1 MRQKLLLLFCSIIF
15 LSTGIFAQEK
25 LVTGTVKNE
34 AGDAIVS
41 ASVKIV
47 GSNKGAITDENGS
60 FKIGVTALDKLEISA
75 INYQTQV
82 ITVGDQ
88 TMLEIVMVAAEGSN
102 LSDVVVTALG
112 IKRSKSN
119 LPYAVQQVGG
129 DQFTETR
136 ASNFA
141 NALSGQVAGLQ
152 ITQNNNLGGSTNVVL
167 RGFKS
172 LTGNNQALFVIDG
185 VPIDNSNT
193 NTSSQKQG
201 FAGFDYGNS
210 AADVNPDDIAS
221 VTVLK
226 GAAATALYGS
236 RAANGVILINTKK
249 PNKAGIGVTANF
261 GVTTGSMDKST
272 FVHYQDQYGAGYYD
286 PDVAATHY
294 SNTDHP
300 AFFYYDVDGDGK
312 NDYVAPS
319 GDDASFGEKFDPSLM
334 VFQWYSQDPSSP
346 YYNKATPWV
355 AAKNGPS
362 TFFINPWSN
371 SSSVT
376 VSGAN
381 EKGGFKMGYTRN
393 EDKGIMVNS
402 KIIKDLLNF
411 GAHYKLLDN
420 LTVEGDINYSRIRGR
435 GRYGNGYGDPSSI
448 AANFREWWE
457 TNVDIQD
464 LKNAYFNNN
473 KTNMT
478 WNWKQI
484 GENNKPAYWDN
495 PYFSRYENYE
505 TDERNRYIG
514 HATVNYQATPWLN
527 IMGRVSLDHY
537 DEIQEERTAT
547 GSLNPDGYTRYNH
560 AFSEYNY
567 DLIATVDK
575 DLGED
580 LNLHALLG
588 GNIRKSTTSSIYA
601 ETNGGLVVPN
611 WFALSNSVNPIEA
624 PVETYQPIR
633 VNGVFAGA
641 TLDYKKLISLDLS
654 GRNDISSTLPKGD
667 NSYFY
672 GSASASFVFSE
683 LLKEAG
689 WLNHGKLR
697 LNYAS
702 VGNSAPFA
710 SLVDVYT
717 KPTGYG
723 SIPLFSLP
731 DTKNNADLKPERTNS
746 FEIGLNMDMFSNRVG
761 FDVTYYNTH
770 SIDQILP
777 VAISDA
783 TGYGFKYV
791 NAGDIQ
797 NQGFEVSVNL
807 TPVRNSD
814 FRWDMNLNWTRNR
827 NKVIKLFGDNKNL
840 QLGGFQGGVSVNAT
854 VGQPY
859 GTLRGSD
866 FIYYGDEEGQTV
878 ADAIGKHVILSSGDP
893 ALTGSNEVIGD
904 VNPDWIGGINNTFKY
919 KNFSL
924 AFLIDIKQGGD
935 VYSIDQWY
943 GQGTGLYKN
952 SVALNANGKSVRD
965 PVDEGGGILNP
976 GVTEDGQ
983 PNTTYAVVSGV
994 RGLGYNAMPNK
1005 AFVYDASYVKLRSV
1019 SLAYNFPQKWFE
1031 DKAIKGATLSV
1042 FGRNLWIIHKNLPD
1056 ADPEDAA
1063 SSGNIQG
1070 FQVGSYPTYRM
1081 YGFNLN
1087 VRF

>member
-1 MRQKLLLLFCSIIF
+1 MRQKLLLLFCF
-15 LSTGIFAQEK
+15 GFFFFANTLFAQEK

-34 AGDAIVS
+34 AGDAIPS
-41 ASVKIV
+41 ASVKII
-47 GSNKGAITDENGS
+47 GSDKGTITDANGA
-60 FKIGVTALDKLEISA
+60 FKIGVTAEDKLEFSA
-75 INYQTQV
+75 INYQTQQ

-88 TMLEIVMVAAEGSN
+88 SIIQVVMVATEGSN

-119 LPYAVQQVGG
+119 LPYAVQEVGG

-136 ASNFA
+136 ASNFT

-185 VPIDNSNT
+185 VPINNSNT
-193 NTSSQKQG
+193 NSASQKRG
-201 FAGFDYGNS
+201 FAGYDYGNA
-210 AADVNPDDIAS
+210 AADINPDDIAS

-249 PNKAGIGVTANF
+249 ATKAGIGVSVNF
-261 GVTTGSMDKST
+261 GVTTGSMDRST
-272 FVHYQDQYGAGYYD
+272 FVHYQDQYGGGYFN
-286 PDVAATHY
+286 PGFY
-294 SNTDHP
+294 S
-300 AFFYYDVDGDGK
+300 YDVDGDGK
-312 NDYVAPS
+312 KDIVAPT
-319 GDDASFGEKFDPSLM
+319 GDDASFGSKFDPNLM
-334 VFQWYSQDPSSP
+334 VFQWYSQDPTNP
-346 YYNKATPWV
+346 NYNKATPWV
-355 AAKNGPS
+355 AAKNGAE

-371 SSSVT
+371 SSSVL
-376 VSGAN
+376 VSGSN

-393 EDKGIMVNS
+393 QDKGIMVNS

-420 LTVEGDINYSRIRGR
+420 LTVEGAVDYSRVRGR

-448 AANFREWWE
+448 ASNFREWWQ
-457 TNVDIQD
+457 TNVDMED

-478 WNWKQI
+478 WNLKRI
-484 GENNKPAYWDN
+484 GTNNVPAYWDN

-514 HATVNYQATPWLN
+514 HVSVNYQATPWLN

-537 DEIQEERTAT
+537 DELQEERTAT

-560 AFSEYNY
+560 AFSEFNY
-567 DLIATVDK
+567 DLLATVNK
-575 DLGED
+575 DLNED
-580 LNLHALLG
+580 LSLNALLG
-588 GNIRKSTTSSIYA
+588 GNIRKTHNSSIFA
-601 ETNGGLVVPN
+601 ATNGGLVVPN
-611 WFALSNSVNPIEA
+611 WFALSNSLNPIEA
-624 PVETYQPIR
+624 PTETDENIR

-641 TLDYKKLISLDLS
+641 TLTYRNFLSLDLS
-654 GRNDISSTLPKGD
+654 GRNDISSTLPEGN

-672 GSASASFVFSE
+672 GSVSGSFIFSE
-683 LLKEAG
+683 LLKNAN

-697 LNYAS
+697 INYAS
-702 VGNSAPFA
+702 VGNDAPFA
-710 SLVDVYT
+710 STNDVYT
-717 KPTGYG
+717 KPTGFG
-723 SIPLFSLP
+723 SIPIFTLP
-731 DTKNNADLKPERTNS
+731 NTKNNEDLVPERTNS
-746 FEIGLNMDMFSNRVG
+746 FELGLNMQMLNNRIG

-770 SIDQILP
+770 TINQIMP

-791 NAGDIQ
+791 NAGDLQ
-797 NQGFEVSVNL
+797 NKGLEVSLNL
-807 TPVRNSD
+807 TPVRNRD
-814 FRWDMNLNWTRNR
+814 FSWDMNINWTRNR
-827 NKVIKLFGDNKNL
+827 SKVLELFGENTNL
-840 QLGGFQGGVSVNAT
+840 QLGGGGFQGGVSVNAT
-854 VGQPY
+854 IGQPY

-866 FIYYGDEEGQTV
+866 FVYYGSEEGQTV
-878 ADAIGKHVILSSGDP
+878 ASAIGKHIILENGDP
-893 ALTGSNEVIGD
+893 MVSGSNEVIGNI
-904 VNPDWIGGINNTFKY
+904 NPDWIGGINNTFKY
-919 KNFSL
+919 KNLSL
-924 AFLIDIKQGGD
+924 SFLIDMKQGGD
-935 VYSIDQWY
+935 VFSIDQWY
-943 GQGTGLYKN
+943 GQGTGLYE
-952 SVALNANGKSVRD
+952 STVATNANGKNIRD
-965 PVDEGGGILNP
+965 AVEDGGGILNP
-976 GVTEDGQ
+976 GVTADGQ
-983 PNTTYAVVSGV
+983 PNTTYATVSGIQ
-994 RGLGYNAMPNK
+994 GLGYNAMPNK
-1005 AFVYDASYVKLRSV
+1005 AFVYDASYIKLRSV
-1019 SLAYNFPQKWFE
+1019 SIAYNFPQKWFE
-1031 DKAIKGATLSV
+1031 DKAIKGATFSL

-1063 SSGNIQG
+1063 SSGNVQG